1 MSTTTPTITST
12 TIKVEDNKEN
22 ERKEY
27 LLGLLKNGVQIT
39 NREREELMFKF
50 KINDLSLFRTGQ
62 PSSQAQSHEILN
74 GNTLNSFSKL
84 EIKTNGSENDSDND
98 SDNDNDND
106 NENEYVGNEIKS
118 ENLKKYQY
126 REIDEDAQSDKSI
139 LQKINQDFQELS
151 KINNNKINNNN
162 NNNNNNNDK
171 NDDGDDFIENSIAN
185 NNNKHDYVCENCK
198 WCDGY
203 EIDSKSKEQLCI
215 NCKCSLIHHI
225 TTNFNGY
232 DDDDDDDNDNDEEDY
247 FDNSSDEADYY
258 GDHH

>member
-1 MSTTTPTITST
+1 MSTIPS

-50 KINDLSLFRTGQ
+50 KINDLSLFRTSK
-62 PSSQAQSHEILN
+62 PSPQSQEVLN
-74 GNTLNSFSKL
+74 NSTLDSFSKL
-84 EIKTNGSENDSDND
+84 EIKTNGSENDYNND
-98 SDNDNDND
+98 SDNE
-106 NENEYVGNEIKS
+106 NENENGGNEIKS
-118 ENLKKYQY
+118 DNLKKYQY
-126 REIDEDAQSDKSI
+126 REIDEDIQSDKSI

-151 KINNNKINNNN
+151 KINNNNNNG
-162 NNNNNNNDK
+162 NND
-171 NDDGDDFIENSIAN
+171 NGDDDFIQNSTTNNN

-203 EIDSKSKEQLCI
+203 EIDSKSNEQLCI

-225 TTNFNGY
+225 TTNLNGY
-232 DDDDDDDNDNDEEDY
+232 DDDDNDEQDY

-258 GDHH
+258 GDP

>member
-1 MSTTTPTITST
+1 MSTTPTPTITST

-50 KINDLSLFRTGQ
+50 KINDLSIFRTSQ
-62 PSSQAQSHEILN
+62 PSSQAQAQSHEILN

-98 SDNDNDND
+98 SD

-151 KINNNKINNNN
+151 KINNN
-162 NNNNNNNDK
+162 NNDN
-171 NDDGDDFIENSIAN
+171 NDDDDFIENSITNNNN